1 MSAAGGQESIDGQVA
16 YDGDG
21 LVPCVVQDWSSG
33 EVLTLAYMN
42 EEALRRTRATGE
54 LHLWSR
60 SRGEQWHKGE
70 TSGNVQSVRSLRLDC
85 DGDTLLAL
93 VEPAGPACHTGKR
106 TCFHRGELEPPA
118 PFQTLTALER
128 TVTERA
134 RERPAGSYTVAL
146 LDDPQRIGEKVMEEA
161 EEVARAAREESA
173 QRVDEEAA
181 GARSR
186 TPSGCSMAVAPR
198 AAGAPAEDPPR
209 AGSPAVG
216 AGTPEGF
223 AGAIEPDLQ
232 RACELARAYNL
243 IPLSYS
249 FIEDCETPVSAFL
262 KLRALAPGEP
272 TFLLESA
279 DQGQRVGRWSFIG
292 FRPRAV
298 LRWSLADGGDPYR
311 LAAER
316 VAAFKQAPMDGGK
329 ADGGRAPF
337 LGGAVG
343 FFGYDLVRTVEPLG
357 DPPGGLDSDSLGL
370 PDMALMFS
378 DALVAFDHLKHTVTI
393 LANADLQAEPDI
405 ERAYAQ
411 AARTIAE
418 VRGALAGP
426 VPRGEPIAADER
438 TPPQFQSNMSR
449 ERFEAMVERVVQYIY
464 AGDAFQVV
472 PSQRWS
478 APTPVEAFS
487 IYRGLRAVNP
497 SPYMYFL
504 DFGDFQIAGAS
515 PEPLL
520 TVNGRHV
527 STKPI
532 AGTRPRGANPEEDRR
547 IEAELLADE
556 KERAEHVMLVDL
568 GRNDLGRVCEYGS
581 VKVDELME
589 IESYSHV
596 MHIVS
601 SVSGTLREGVG
612 AMDAL
617 RSVLPAGTLSGAP
630 KVRAMQI
637 IDELEPVK
645 RGGYGG
651 AVGYLSYAGDLDTAI
666 HIRTVVVKDGV
677 AHVQAG
683 GGTVAQARPEY
694 EYEESV
700 AKSTAA
706 MRAIELA
713 CAQPDWP

>member
-1 MSAAGGQESIDGQVA
+1 
-16 YDGDG
+16 
-21 LVPCVVQDWSSG
+21 
-33 EVLTLAYMN
+33 
-42 EEALRRTRATGE
+42 
-54 LHLWSR
+54 
-60 SRGEQWHKGE
+60 
-70 TSGNVQSVRSLRLDC
+70 
-85 DGDTLLAL
+85 
-93 VEPAGPACHTGKR
+93 
-106 TCFHRGELEPPA
+106 
-118 PFQTLTALER
+118 
-128 TVTERA
+128 
-134 RERPAGSYTVAL
+134 
-146 LDDPQRIGEKVMEEA
+146 
-161 EEVARAAREESA
+161 
-173 QRVDEEAA
+173 
-181 GARSR
+181 
-186 TPSGCSMAVAPR
+186 MAVAPS
-198 AAGAPAEDPPR
+198 AAEPTGATV
-209 AGSPAVG
+209 SPSL
-216 AGTPEGF
+216 E
-223 AGAIEPDLQ
+223 E
-232 RACELARAYNL
+232 ARVLSRKHNL

-272 TFLLESA
+272 AFLLESA

-292 FRPRAV
+292 FRPRSV
-298 LRWSLADGGDPYR
+298 LRWSLSDGGDPYA
-311 LAAER
+311 LAAEH
-316 VAAFKQAPMDGGK
+316 VARFDQAPIADASGAAGASAAGARAGGG
-329 ADGGRAPF
+329 AGGPPF
-337 LGGAVG
+337 IGGAVG

-357 DPPGGLDSDSLGL
+357 DPPGADPLGL

-378 DALVAFDHLKHTVTI
+378 DALVVFDHLKHTVTI
-393 LANADLQAEPDI
+393 IANADLEAASSREGEPDV
-405 ERAYAQ
+405 ERAYGQ
-411 AARTIAE
+411 AARTIGE
-418 VRGALAGP
+418 VRCALAGP
-426 VPRGEPIAADER
+426 VPRGEPAPGSDPGVRAMPAFE
-438 TPPQFQSNMSR
+438 SNMPR
-449 ERFEAMVERVVQYIY
+449 EQFEAMVARIVEYIY

-478 APTPVEAFS
+478 APVPVEAFS

-504 DFGDFQIAGAS
+504 DFGDFQVAGAS

-520 TVNGRHV
+520 TVSGRRV

-532 AGTRPRGANPEEDRR
+532 AGTRPRGASPEEDRR
-547 IEAELLADE
+547 IAQELLADE

-581 VKVDELME
+581 VVVDELME

-601 SVSGTLREGVG
+601 SVSGTLRADVG

-651 AVGYLSYAGDLDTAI
+651 AIGYLSYAGDLDTAI
-666 HIRTVVVKDGV
+666 HIRTVVVRDGF

-683 GGTVAQARPEY
+683 GGTVADAKPEY

-700 AKSTAA
+700 AKT
-706 MRAIELA
+706 RAVLRAVELA
-713 CAQPDWP
+713 CEQPDWA